1 MFSLS
6 IYPFVRSWV
15 ELRVVSCRVVVS
27 NGFVFDYSCLGWW
40 FVVVGDGWIGSDLL
54 AIFHWRFCCAED
66 LWIQSA
72 VQNRCF
78 ILVEGRP
85 LSSKIW
91 KFENGENLYCNAF
104 MKRKPALQSLR
115 YLVMLVT
122 QVNTVRVCIDSRD
135 RWVGGV
141 HHRIILFLHV
151 FNLAVLMNDSML
163 DIV

>member
-1 MFSLS
+1 
-6 IYPFVRSWV
+6 
-15 ELRVVSCRVVVS
+15 
-27 NGFVFDYSCLGWW
+27 
-40 FVVVGDGWIGSDLL
+40 
-54 AIFHWRFCCAED
+54 
-66 LWIQSA
+66 
-72 VQNRCF
+72 
-78 ILVEGRP
+78 
-85 LSSKIW
+85 
-91 KFENGENLYCNAF
+91 